1 MRLRWVAVH
10 HSSPTSFNM
19 ALPKLPKLGAM
30 RGKMLKAKTSPSI
43 KMGSRKA
50 KIGPTQAV
58 ARGYATGKGMGRG
71 TSMR

>member
-1 MRLRWVAVH
+1 MKLRWVAVH

-43 KMGSRKA
+43 KLTDMKTTTGPKRPMTRNIVGSP
-50 KIGPTQAV
+50 IT
-58 ARGYATGKGMGRG
+58 RGEMI
-71 TSMR
+71 